1 MRIWLSLSYLSLT
14 TSLVSLAIANISF
27 LLHLP
32 AAGLSPR
39 AYAIGAGLA
48 LLYAIVF
55 LLLDQS
61 HRG

>member
-1 MRIWLSLSYLSLT
+1 MRIWLNLAYLSLA
-14 TSLVSLAIANISF
+14 TSLVSLAIANISW
-27 LLHLP
+27 LLNAP

-48 LLYAIVF
+48 LLYAVVF

-61 HRG
+61 RHR